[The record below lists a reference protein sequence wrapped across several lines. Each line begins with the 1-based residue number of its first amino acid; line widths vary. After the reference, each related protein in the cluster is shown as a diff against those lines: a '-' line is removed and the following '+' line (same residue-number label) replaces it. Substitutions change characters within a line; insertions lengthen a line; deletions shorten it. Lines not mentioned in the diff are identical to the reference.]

1 MKMRKC
7 GGLSPMCK
15 SQREIDSFLDVHND
29 ARKKKTVDSLVDKG
43 YVEIS
48 DALKEKSVMRMS
60 AW

>member
-1 MKMRKC
+1 MWWTF
-7 GGLSPMCK
+7 SDVQK

-48 DALKEKSVMRMS
+48 DALKRKSVMRMS